1 MRKERGV
8 NIMAREFVYGVYP
21 SLNKAEEAVEALTGR
36 GVSRGGIKLLANV
49 DVVNHAQSGTKVEA
63 IEQLTEHK
71 EHWWEGLLDFFTFDD
86 YQSQTGEAVEADREI
101 DLSDYKEVID
111 EGQVVILVDG
121 AFEDI
126 ASQLN
131 IPNPEIVETPVEHS
145 LPDNLHNP
153 VTGASMAD
161 EPGVNADI
169 YEDLTETEV
178 DELDHNVAE
187 VHDNVTDTNKASEV
201 DPTIHEEQVERNT
214 RTFENLRHPRENVT
228 PEDVQHAFDDIRNPK

>member
-1 MRKERGV
+1 M
-8 NIMAREFVYGVYP
+8 
-21 SLNKAEEAVEALTGR
+21 
-36 GVSRGGIKLLANV
+36 
-49 DVVNHAQSGTKVEA
+49 
-63 IEQLTEHK
+63 
-71 EHWWEGLLDFFTFDD
+71 
-86 YQSQTGEAVEADREI
+86 
-101 DLSDYKEVID
+101 
-111 EGQVVILVDG
+111 DG

-187 VHDNVTDTNKASEV
+187 VHDNVTDTNIASEV
-201 DPTIHEEQVERNT
+201 DLTIHEEQVERNT
-214 RTFENLRHPRENVT
+214 RNFENLRHPRENVT